1 MLVEERA
8 AEPVRVEEALRPHE
22 FPDGVSAHGESM
34 PAPPPPWNARL
45 RIATLAEMHASLDW
59 NDLRYLLAAEQTGS
73 HAAAA
78 RRLRVDQATVGRRL
92 RALQEAIGTPLLE
105 RTPGRLSLTEAG
117 RRALHAAQEMD
128 QAALHLERSV
138 TAGIPEVAGLLRI
151 TATDALASRI
161 LAPRLADLTSR
172 HPGLTVEL
180 LGTNQTMSLSRREAD
195 VAVRLYRPVE
205 PAVAARRVGTL
216 AFALYASRDYLRR
229 RGRPDTMLR
238 GHDLLGYD
246 RPLAASSEALGW
258 VDEFPGA
265 RVVLRTN
272 GALSVLAATLAG
284 LGMGVLPCFL
294 ADSERALV
302 RALPQLRT
310 REIWLAVHGDLRRS
324 ARTRVGLDFV
334 AGVLSAEGPRL
345 RGDSARHP
353 PLGRRIRRTKAPHAA
368 PGGAPRLVR
377 PEGRFRRRI
386 TS

>member
-1 MLVEERA
+1 M
-8 AEPVRVEEALRPHE
+8 
-22 FPDGVSAHGESM
+22 G
-34 PAPPPPWNARL
+34 RL
-45 RIATLAEMHASLDW
+45 AGMQASFDW
-59 NDLRYLLAAEQTGS
+59 DDLRYLLAAEQTGS
-73 HAAAA
+73 FAAAA

-92 RALQEAIGTPLLE
+92 RALQEAIGVPLLE

-128 QAALHLERSV
+128 RAALHLERTV
-138 TAGIPEVAGLLRI
+138 EAGIPAVAGLLRI
-151 TATDALASRI
+151 TATEALASRV
-161 LAPRLADLTSR
+161 LAPRFAELTSR

-180 LGTNQTMSLSRREAD
+180 LGSNQTMSLSRREAD

-216 AFALYASRDYLRR
+216 GFALYAARDYIRR
-229 RGRPDTMLR
+229 RGRPDPMLQ

-265 RVVLRTN
+265 RVVLRSN
-272 GALSVLAATLAG
+272 GAFSILAATSAG
-284 LGMGVLPCFL
+284 LGVGVLPCFL
-294 ADSERALV
+294 ADPEPGLV

-334 AGVLSAEGPRL
+334 AAVLSAEGPCLSGDVPRL
-345 RGDSARHP
+345 SGARQATRGRAVPLPSRQARSTG
-353 PLGRRIRRTKAPHAA
+353 GRRQR
-368 PGGAPRLVR
+368 GNS
-377 PEGRFRRRI
+377 PEEP
-386 TS
+386 